1 MRSRM
6 GCIAAAALAVAFLS
20 SPALAQQTI
29 IDEWPTVKAP
39 PAPELKTVNV
49 NAKTTALLMLDFVKQ
64 TCNMERRPRCIAS
77 LPIAKQLLAAARASN
92 VFVVYSLIPNG
103 VIGDVLPDVAP
114 LGSEPYVQAS
124 IDKFFKTDLEKILK
138 DRGIETVIVTGTA
151 AHGAVMYTGSEAVV
165 RGFKVIVPVD
175 AVSADNAFI
184 EQYVAY
190 NFTSAPS
197 VAAATTLTRASMIKF

>member
-1 MRSRM
+1 MRSVL
-6 GCIAAAALAVAFLS
+6 GGIAAAAVAVVLLNA
-20 SPALAQQTI
+20 PARAQQTI
-29 IDEWPTVKAP
+29 VEEWPTIQP
-39 PAPELKTVNV
+39 PAAPALKPVAV
-49 NAKTTALLMLDFVKQ
+49 DPKTTALLVLDFVKQ

-77 LPIAKQLLAAARASN
+77 LPVAKQLLAAARASN
-92 VFVVYSLIPNG
+92 VFVVYSVVPNSS
-103 VIGDVLPDVAP
+103 IGDVLPEVAP
-114 LGSEPYVQAS
+114 SGNEPYVQGS
-124 IDKFFKTDLEKILK
+124 FDKFFKTDLEKILK

-190 NFTSAPS
+190 NFTSAPT
-197 VAAATTLTRASMIKF
+197 VAGASTLTRASMIKF

>member
-1 MRSRM
+1 MRSLL
-6 GCIAAAALAVAFLS
+6 GGIAAAAVAVVLLNA
-20 SPALAQQTI
+20 PALAQQTI
-29 IDEWPTVKAP
+29 VEEWPTIQPP
-39 PAPELKTVNV
+39 PAPALKPVTVDP
-49 NAKTTALLMLDFVKQ
+49 KTTALLVLDFVKQ

-77 LPIAKQLLAAARASN
+77 LPVAKQLLAAARASN
-92 VFVVYSLIPNG
+92 VFVVYSLIPNSSM
-103 VIGDVLPDVAP
+103 GDVLPEVAP
-114 LGSEPYVQAS
+114 SGNEPYVQAT

-138 DRGIETVIVTGTA
+138 DRGIETIIVTGTA

-197 VAAATTLTRASMIKF
+197 VAGASTLTRASMIKF